1 MVGRVSLFRRWVT
14 ARVGDVCEGPVVE
27 RGGPAVLCLS
37 LSLVLLPFLTSI
49 GVLLVSVGTAF
60 HAVLD
65 NAKNEL
71 LVRAVGHHLVVLGPY
86 SRDGWNHPGPAMYY
100 LLAAPYRLLGSNS
113 ASMYAAASLINA
125 AAVAGMLVIARR
137 RGGVPV
143 LLFTTLGLTVVMH
156 ALGTDFLRDPWNP
169 YVTVLPFGFFVF
181 LIWELSAGSAWAL
194 PLAAFVGSFVIQ
206 THIGYA
212 PLTIP
217 LAIGGAA
224 WFGYMERRGT
234 AARHNVVRPWII
246 AAVVLG
252 LMWLPPVVGV
262 FLHTPGD
269 LSRAVHYFLRRKAT
283 HSLAQGYRVVA
294 EPFSIRPEWIVGPR
308 APVPFTGEPSFLY
321 RAPAPWLVV
330 PFLLGVWILWRHRVN
345 EATRLALIVGATCA
359 LGVLS
364 VAHTIGPV
372 YVYRLR
378 WVWLLGM
385 MAMIVV
391 TWAAWTALVRTAAP
405 RRGPVLLT
413 PLAIGAI
420 VFTGMNMV
428 SAVRST
434 TPEKAL
440 SATLATLYRP
450 LRKALPNRKAPVV
463 LGATDFEA
471 STYAGGIRLWLER
484 DGIPTRVPASPD
496 AAQEAGKWAVYRG
509 GRARAFVSVASGSS
523 FDALVKDPGQR
534 LVSYSGTLSP
544 SRREAIAAELVGL
557 TAQYKAGTL
566 SAADLLAR
574 TAKLSRTLGNAVG
587 VFVHGS

>member
-1 MVGRVSLFRRWVT
+1 MSLFRRWAT
-14 ARVGDVCEGPVVE
+14 ARGGDVRDGPVVE
-27 RGGPAVLCLS
+27 RGSPAVLCLS
-37 LSLVLLPFLTSI
+37 LSLVLLPFLASI
-49 GVLLVSVGTAF
+49 AVLLVSVGTAF
-60 HAVLD
+60 HAVSD
-65 NAKNEL
+65 NAQNEL

-125 AAVAGMLVIARR
+125 AAVAGMLVIAWR

-217 LAIGGAA
+217 LATGGAA
-224 WFGYMERRGT
+224 WFAYMQRRGT
-234 AARHNVVRPWII
+234 APRHNVVRPWII

-252 LMWLPPVVGV
+252 LVWLPPVVGV

-269 LSRAVHYFLRRKAT
+269 LWRAVHYFLRRRAT

-308 APVPFTGEPSFLY
+308 APVPFTGEPSFLS
-321 RAPAPWLVV
+321 RAPAAWLVI
-330 PFLLGVWILWRHRVN
+330 PSLLGVWILWRHRIN
-345 EATRLALIVGATCA
+345 EATRLALIVGGTCA
-359 LGVLS
+359 LGILS
-364 VAHTIGPV
+364 VARTIGPV

-378 WVWLLGM
+378 WAWLLGM
-385 MAMIVV
+385 MAMIMVV
-391 TWAAWTALVRTAAP
+391 WAAWTALVRASVL
-405 RRGPVLLT
+405 RRGSLLLT

-420 VFTGMNMV
+420 VFTGLNMA
-428 SAVRST
+428 SAVRT
-434 TPEKAL
+434 TMPEKAQ
-440 SATLATLYRP
+440 SGTLAKLYPP
-450 LRKALPNRKAPVV
+450 LRKAIPNRKAPVV
-463 LGATDFEA
+463 LGATDFGA
-471 STYAGGIRLWLER
+471 SAYAGGIRLWLER

-496 AAQEAGKWAVYRG
+496 AAQGAGKWAVYRG

-523 FDALVKDPGQR
+523 FDAVVKDPGQR

-544 SRREAIAAELVGL
+544 GRREAVAAELVAL
-557 TAQYKAGTL
+557 AVQYKAGTL

-574 TAKLSRTLGNAVG
+574 TAKLSRTLGDAVG
-587 VFVHGS
+587 VFVHRS